1 MTIKV
6 LLFGFSI
13 FNFAVFLVSL
23 INKVPQVLRVPS
35 AQVLFEW
42 SSALGAI
49 FRFPWNGLGLP
60 NFP

>member
-13 FNFAVFLVSL
+13 FNFAIFLVSL

-49 FRFPWNGLGLP
+49 FRCPWNGLGLP